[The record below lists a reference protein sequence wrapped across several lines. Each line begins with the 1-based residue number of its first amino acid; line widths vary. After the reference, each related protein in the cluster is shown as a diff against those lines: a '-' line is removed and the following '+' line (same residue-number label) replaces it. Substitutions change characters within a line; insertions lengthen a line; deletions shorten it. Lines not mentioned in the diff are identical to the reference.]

1 MKVVVDTTYVLPLLG
16 IVQEKVP
23 ADLVARLREKGHE
36 VFLNEISI
44 FEAMAIA
51 AKRCSASEMGEDD
64 VLTGVSVLASE
75 DNLVKVA
82 ISEPEVCLRALLA
95 RRRMRDFV
103 DCVILGTGAW
113 AGNLLVTEDQDI
125 QAFPAEHLLPL
136 YPEFKVVDQRGACE
150 ILDL

>member
-1 MKVVVDTTYVLPLLG
+1 MKVVVDTTYLLPLLG
-16 IVQEKVP
+16 IVQERVP
-23 ADLVARLREKGHE
+23 PDLIVALREKGHE

-51 AKRCSASEMGEDD
+51 AKRCSASGMGEDD
-64 VLTGVSVLASE
+64 VLTGVSVVAAE

-103 DCVILGTGAW
+103 DCLILGTGAW
-113 AGNLLVTEDQDI
+113 VGDLLVTEDEDI
-125 QAFPAEHLLPL
+125 QTFPVEHLLPL
-136 YPEFKVVDQRGACE
+136 YPGFRVVDHRGACK